1 MSIRKFL
8 LIAATVTLPAYI
20 HAAPA
25 PMAAMA
31 PAPAAPAEPNPE
43 LLIGKA
49 PPAIKVAKWAKG
61 GPITEFEKGKVYVV
75 DFWATWC
82 GPCKAAI
89 PHLTKLAQE
98 HKGQV
103 EVIGI
108 SISESQKDSTD
119 TAYIAKVQK
128 FVDKMGDSMDYPV
141 AIDTPDKV
149 MHDTWFKPTG
159 TGGIPTA
166 YIIDQNGLVAWTG
179 IGSPAD
185 VERIVGQVLAGTFD
199 HKKEMEH
206 QRQLDA
212 EAATRSAADIATAKS
227 SAKKIDEKY
236 PGYSAA
242 MQRGDTAA
250 AVESI
255 NAAFKAD
262 PKLEPEG
269 GYQQKFMVLMQ
280 RGKPDAVNAYS
291 KELMEHYPDNDDVFG
306 WVSACIVQADSET
319 PKFDKN
325 LAFTAAKRSEAGAK
339 PDSRWQQFARW
350 RLGWAYFHMGDKVKA
365 TEFFQSALDGTKK
378 LKEKKVDISDLDTEC
393 EEALKEMKK

>member
-1 MSIRKFL
+1 MGFRKLFL
-8 LIAATVTLPAYI
+8 IVVVMVAFTSLAHGQPAAMQ
-20 HAAPA
+20 AAPVA
-25 PMAAMA
+25 QPD
-31 PAPAAPAEPNPE
+31 PE
-43 LLIGKA
+43 VLIGKA
-49 PPAIKVAKWAKG
+49 PPPIKVAKWVKG
-61 GPITEFEKGKVYVV
+61 EPLAGFEKGKVYVV

-103 EVIGI
+103 EVIGV
-108 SISESQKDSTD
+108 SISEQQKDNTD
-119 TAYIAKVQK
+119 TAYIEKVQK
-128 FVDKMGDSMDYPV
+128 FVDKMGDSMDYRV
-141 AIDTPDKV
+141 AVDTPDKV

-166 YIIDQNGLVAWTG
+166 YIIDQNGLVVWTG
-179 IGSPAD
+179 IGSPPD

-199 HKKEMEH
+199 HQKELAR
-206 QRQLDA
+206 QKQLDA
-212 EAATRSAADIATAKS
+212 EAAKRSAEDIATAKS

-236 PGYSAA
+236 PGYSEA

-250 AVESI
+250 AIESI

-262 PKLEPEG
+262 PTLEPAG

-280 RGKPDAVNAYS
+280 RGKADGVNAYS
-291 KELMEHYPDNDDVFG
+291 KDLMERYPDNEAVFD
-306 WVSACIVQADSET
+306 WVSACIVQADTDE

-325 LAFTAAKRSEAGAK
+325 LAFEAAKRSEASSK

-350 RLGWAYFHMGDKVKA
+350 RLGWAYYHMGDKPKA
-365 TEFFQSALDGTKK
+365 IEFLQSALDGVKK
-378 LKEKKVDISDLDTEC
+378 LKGKFDFTDLDTEC
-393 EEALKEMKK
+393 EEGIKDIKKGMS

>member
-1 MSIRKFL
+1 MVLRKL
-8 LIAATVTLPAYI
+8 LPVLVVLAFNSATFAE
-20 HAAPA
+20 
-25 PMAAMA
+25 
-31 PAPAAPAEPNPE
+31 APAAPATQPNPE
-43 LLIGKA
+43 LLVGKA
-49 PPAIKVAKWAKG
+49 PPPIKVAKWAKG
-61 GPITEFEKGKVYVV
+61 EPLTGFEKGKVYVV

-98 HKGQV
+98 HKGQL
-103 EVIGI
+103 EIIGV
-108 SISESQKDSTD
+108 SISEQQKDPTD
-119 TAYIAKVQK
+119 TAYIEKVQT
-128 FVDKMGDSMDYPV
+128 FVDKMGDKMDYRV
-141 AIDTPDKV
+141 AIDTPDKI

-179 IGSPAD
+179 IGSPPD

-199 HKKEMEH
+199 PKKEEAR

-212 EAATRSAADIATAKS
+212 EAAKRSAADIAVAKA

-236 PGYSAA
+236 PGYSEA

-250 AVESI
+250 AVECI

-262 PKLEPEG
+262 PTLEPAG

-280 RGKPDAVNAYS
+280 RGKADAVNAYS
-291 KELMEHYPDNDDVFG
+291 KELMEHYPDNEAVFD
-306 WVSACIVQADSET
+306 WVSACIVQTNTDE

-325 LAFTAAKRSEAGAK
+325 LAFAAAKRSEASAK

-350 RLGWAYFHMGDKVKA
+350 RLGWAYYHMGDKAKGI
-365 TEFFQSALDGTKK
+365 EYLQSALNGVNK
-378 LKEKKVDISDLDTEC
+378 LKSKIDFTDLDTEC
-393 EEALKEMKK
+393 EDGLKDMRKP